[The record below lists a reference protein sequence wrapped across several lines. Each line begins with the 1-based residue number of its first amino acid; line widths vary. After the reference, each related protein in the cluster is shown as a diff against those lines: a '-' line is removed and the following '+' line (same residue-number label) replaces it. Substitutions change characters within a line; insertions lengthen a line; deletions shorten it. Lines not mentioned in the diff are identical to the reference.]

1 MKVLQINS
9 TCGYGSTGRIAVEL
23 GAFLLEQG
31 HEFLIAYGRGTAPEN
46 VKNLRI
52 GSDMGVNIHG
62 VLSRMTDRHGFYSSR
77 ATKEFIKRAEEY
89 NPDII
94 HLHNIHGYYINIK
107 LLFDWLAQVNKPIV
121 WTLHDCWPFTGHCSH
136 FDFIKC
142 EKWKTGC
149 FSCPQKNEYPTSLFL
164 DSSKRNY
171 EDKRRLF
178 TSVKNMILISPSQ
191 WLAEFAKQSFLKKY
205 KTEVINNGID
215 LETFKP
221 LNQGKFRKDNNLEN
235 RFVILGV
242 ASKWEER
249 KGLEFFV
256 SLSEKIVENTK
267 IVLVGLNDK
276 QIVGLPKSILTIKRT
291 DSVQEL
297 AEIYST
303 ADVFVNP
310 TMEDNFPTTNLEALA
325 CGTPVVTFD
334 TGGSPESIDEQ
345 TGYIVE
351 RGNTDLLLE
360 KIQSVRE
367 KGKAAYTANCV
378 NRAKAKYGKTD
389 RFAEYLACYKNI
401 LG

>member
-1 MKVLQINS
+1 M
-9 TCGYGSTGRIAVEL
+9 
-23 GAFLLEQG
+23 
-31 HEFLIAYGRGTAPEN
+31 
-46 VKNLRI
+46 
-52 GSDMGVNIHG
+52 
-62 VLSRMTDRHGFYSSR
+62 
-77 ATKEFIKRAEEY
+77 
-89 NPDII
+89 
-94 HLHNIHGYYINIK
+94 
-107 LLFDWLAQVNKPIV
+107 
-121 WTLHDCWPFTGHCSH
+121 
-136 FDFIKC
+136 
-142 EKWKTGC
+142 
-149 FSCPQKNEYPTSLFL
+149 
-164 DSSKRNY
+164 
-171 EDKRRLF
+171 
-178 TSVKNMILISPSQ
+178 
-191 WLAEFAKQSFLKKY
+191 
-205 KTEVINNGID
+205 
-215 LETFKP
+215 ETFKP

-235 RFVILGV
+235 RFVVLGV

-310 TMEDNFPTTNLEALA
+310 TMEDTFPTTNLEALA

-334 TGGSPESIDEQ
+334 TGGSPESIDEK

>member
-1 MKVLQINS
+1 MLIRKVANLINDGHS
-9 TCGYGSTGRIAVEL
+9 KIVVLSAMSGTTNALVEIANYL
-23 GAFLLEQG
+23 YKKNHDGANEVINKLEQKYYNEVDALYTTAAYKTKG
-31 HEFLIAYGRGTAPEN
+31 AELI
-46 VKNLRI
+46 K
-52 GSDMGVNIHG
+52 
-62 VLSRMTDRHGFYSSR
+62 
-77 ATKEFIKRAEEY
+77 
-89 NPDII
+89 
-94 HLHNIHGYYINIK
+94 
-107 LLFDWLAQVNKPIV
+107 
-121 WTLHDCWPFTGHCSH
+121 SH

-178 TSVKNMILISPSQ
+178 TSVKNMTLISPSQ

-235 RFVILGV
+235 RFVVLGV

-310 TMEDNFPTTNLEALA
+310 TMEDTFPTTNLEALA

-334 TGGSPESIDEQ
+334 TGGSPESIDEK

>member
-107 LLFDWLAQVNKPIV
+107 LLFDWLAQANKPIV
-121 WTLHDCWPFTGHCSH
+121 WTLHDCWAFTGHCSH

-178 TSVKNMILISPSQ
+178 TSVKNMTLISPSQ
-191 WLAEFAKQSFLKKY
+191 VVGRSLQNSPFLK
-205 KTEVINNGID
+205 EV
-215 LETFKP
+215 
-221 LNQGKFRKDNNLEN
+221 
-235 RFVILGV
+235 
-242 ASKWEER
+242 
-249 KGLEFFV
+249 
-256 SLSEKIVENTK
+256 
-267 IVLVGLNDK
+267 
-276 QIVGLPKSILTIKRT
+276 
-291 DSVQEL
+291 
-297 AEIYST
+297 
-303 ADVFVNP
+303 
-310 TMEDNFPTTNLEALA
+310 
-325 CGTPVVTFD
+325 
-334 TGGSPESIDEQ
+334 
-345 TGYIVE
+345 
-351 RGNTDLLLE
+351 
-360 KIQSVRE
+360 
-367 KGKAAYTANCV
+367 
-378 NRAKAKYGKTD
+378 
-389 RFAEYLACYKNI
+389 
-401 LG
+401 